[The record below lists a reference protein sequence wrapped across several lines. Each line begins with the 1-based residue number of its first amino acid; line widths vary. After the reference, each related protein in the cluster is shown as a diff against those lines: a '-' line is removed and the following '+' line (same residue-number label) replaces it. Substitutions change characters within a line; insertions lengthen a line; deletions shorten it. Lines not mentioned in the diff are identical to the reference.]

1 MGIIQTGFY
10 KVNTEPV
17 RMGMILAGK
26 WALCSRPGPE
36 AVGVVSEPGL
46 NNHLLLNH
54 HKDVYS
60 KKHMHIKYNPS
71 YRNKM
76 MFIFVGKYMNLI
88 LF

>member
-1 MGIIQTGFY
+1 MGSEQSEPVRVGIIQTGFY

-17 RMGMILAGK
+17 RMGVILAVG

-46 NNHLLLNH
+46 NNHWLLNH

-60 KKHMHIKYNPS
+60 KTAHAY
-71 YRNKM
+71 
-76 MFIFVGKYMNLI
+76 
-88 LF
+88 

>member
-1 MGIIQTGFY
+1 MGSEQSEPVRMGIIQTGFY

-60 KKHMHIKYNPS
+60 KTAHIY
-71 YRNKM
+71 
-76 MFIFVGKYMNLI
+76 
-88 LF
+88 

>member
-17 RMGMILAGK
+17 RMGIILAGK
-26 WALCSRPGPE
+26 CRVGTLFICSRPGPE

-46 NNHLLLNH
+46 NNHWLLNH

-60 KKHMHIKYNPS
+60 KTAHAY
-71 YRNKM
+71 
-76 MFIFVGKYMNLI
+76 
-88 LF
+88 

>member
-1 MGIIQTGFY
+1 MRVGIIQTGFY

-17 RMGMILAGK
+17 RMGVILAGK

-60 KKHMHIKYNPS
+60 KTAHAY
-71 YRNKM
+71 
-76 MFIFVGKYMNLI
+76 
-88 LF
+88 

>member
-1 MGIIQTGFY
+1 
-10 KVNTEPV
+10 
-17 RMGMILAGK
+17 MILAGK

-60 KKHMHIKYNPS
+60 KTAHS
-71 YRNKM
+71 YE
-76 MFIFVGKYMNLI
+76 V
-88 LF
+88 

>member
-1 MGIIQTGFY
+1 MGSEQSEPVRVGIIQTGFY

-60 KKHMHIKYNPS
+60 KTTHAY
-71 YRNKM
+71 
-76 MFIFVGKYMNLI
+76 
-88 LF
+88 

>member
-1 MGIIQTGFY
+1 MGSEQLEPVRVGIIQTGFC

-26 WALCSRPGPE
+26 WALCSGPGPE

-60 KKHMHIKYNPS
+60 KTAHAY
-71 YRNKM
+71 
-76 MFIFVGKYMNLI
+76 
-88 LF
+88 

>member
-1 MGIIQTGFY
+1 MRVGIIQTGFY
-10 KVNTEPV
+10 VYWILVNTEPV

-60 KKHMHIKYNPS
+60 KTAHAY
-71 YRNKM
+71 
-76 MFIFVGKYMNLI
+76 
-88 LF
+88 

>member
-10 KVNTEPV
+10 VYWILVNTEPV

-46 NNHLLLNH
+46 NNHWLLNH

-60 KKHMHIKYNPS
+60 KTAHS
-71 YRNKM
+71 Y
-76 MFIFVGKYMNLI
+76 
-88 LF
+88 

>member
-26 WALCSRPGPE
+26 WALCSRPAPE

-60 KKHMHIKYNPS
+60 KTAHAYE
-71 YRNKM
+71 
-76 MFIFVGKYMNLI
+76 V
-88 LF
+88 